1 MEVHRAQFYHALK
14 REAFLLKT
22 SFYFLT
28 SEHTQV
34 EQISKKVKTTKRTC
48 SNWQSSL
55 ELIVNTLHTYTSAFL
70 PGVPCNMLR
79 AHRKFL

>member
-28 SEHTQV
+28 SEHTEV
-34 EQISKKVKTTKRTC
+34 EQISKKVKTSVLAQTDKV
-48 SNWQSSL
+48 L
-55 ELIVNTLHTYTSAFL
+55 
-70 PGVPCNMLR
+70 
-79 AHRKFL
+79 